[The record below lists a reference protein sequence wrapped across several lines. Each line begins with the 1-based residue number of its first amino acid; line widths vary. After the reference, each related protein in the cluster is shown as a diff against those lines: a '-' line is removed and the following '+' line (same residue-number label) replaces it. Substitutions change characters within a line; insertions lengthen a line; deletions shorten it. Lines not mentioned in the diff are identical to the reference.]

1 VSWRFDGVNVTV
13 IATCRYA
20 SRIDALALTPWI
32 LDDLDFLHS
41 ILSYAPS
48 FNRAESSLVYAAD
61 SRPSPAYDYIMA
73 VSALFGGCLI
83 THATSCKILLAG
95 AHSE

>member
-1 VSWRFDGVNVTV
+1 MV
-13 IATCRYA
+13 ATCRCA
-20 SRIDALALTPWI
+20 NRIDAPVFTPWI
-32 LDDLDFLHS
+32 LDDPDFLRTT
-41 ILSYAPS
+41 LSYAPS
-48 FNRAESSLVYAAD
+48 FNRAESSLVYVLCAAD

-83 THATSCKILLAG
+83 THATSRKILLAG